1 MGPLFFLIFYNDLA
15 FSVNCSVD
23 AYADDSTMTVS
34 AGSVEE
40 IGNQLTENC
49 KLVSDW
55 MLGNK
60 LKLNPEKTHLLTV
73 GTGARLRNQNSKVVV
88 KMDGMELK
96 ESSSEALLGCWV
108 EPNLKWHKQVNA
120 LLTKLQTRLAA
131 LQKLQNV
138 IPVKSR
144 KTIAE
149 GIFTSVLSYC
159 LPVFG
164 GCDKGEI
171 EAIQILQNKAARIV
185 VSAGM
190 RTDRRQLLS
199 RVGWMSVVQ
208 LIYYHTALCTF
219 RIRRSKEPEYLHNIM
234 NTNNRADKIIVPNS
248 TLSLAMK
255 SYCFRG
261 ANDWNRL
268 PENIRNCPRISSFKQ
283 QLKGWIFK
291 NVPQFYD

>member
-1 MGPLFFLIFYNDLA
+1 
-15 FSVNCSVD
+15 
-23 AYADDSTMTVS
+23 
-34 AGSVEE
+34 
-40 IGNQLTENC
+40 
-49 KLVSDW
+49 
-55 MLGNK
+55 
-60 LKLNPEKTHLLTV
+60 
-73 GTGARLRNQNSKVVV
+73 
-88 KMDGMELK
+88 MELK

-164 GCDKGEI
+164 GCDNGEI

-234 NTNNRADKIIVPNS
+234 NTNNRADKIIVPYS
-248 TLSLAMK
+248 TLSLAME

-268 PENIRNCPRISSFKQ
+268 PEDIRNCPRISSFKQ